1 MPHLYVVRHAEPAV
15 VGVLLGQ
22 CDPPLSEAGRMRAV
36 ELLKE
41 TRLAVVYSSPLR
53 RARETAE
60 LLARGAAIEIVDDL
74 REITY
79 GDWDGRTWA
88 EIEARDPEM
97 ARRKM
102 EDWRGVT
109 PAGGE
114 PWSEFVARVTFA
126 FERIKVGPRP
136 AAVVAHAA
144 VNLVIAGVDMSYG
157 EVREL

>member
-1 MPHLYVVRHAEPAV
+1 MPHLYVVRHAEPAAL
-15 VGVLLGQ
+15 GVLLGQ
-22 CDPPLSEAGRMRAV
+22 CDPALSEPGGRQAA
-36 ELLKE
+36 EILKE
-41 TRLAVVYSSPLR
+41 IRLAVVYSSPLR

-60 LLARGAAIEIVDDL
+60 ALARGARIEIVEDL

-88 EIEARDPEM
+88 EIEARDPVM

-102 EDWRGVT
+102 AHWRGVT

-114 PWSEFVARVTFA
+114 SWDEFSSRVMRA
-126 FERIKVGPRP
+126 FEQIKLGPRP

-144 VNLVIAGVDMSYG
+144 VNQVIAGLEMGYG

>member
-15 VGVLLGQ
+15 LGALLGQ
-22 CDPPLSEAGRMRAV
+22 CDPPLSENGRKQAA
-36 ELLKE
+36 ELLNE
-41 TRLAVVYSSPLR
+41 IRLAVVYSSPLR

-60 LLARGAAIEIVDDL
+60 LLARGAKIEIVDDL

-88 EIEARDPEM
+88 EIEAGDPEL

-102 EDWRGVT
+102 ADWHGVT
-109 PAGGE
+109 PVGGE
-114 PWSEFVARVTFA
+114 SWDEFAARVKRTF
-126 FERIKVGPRP
+126 EQIKPGPRP

-144 VNLVIAGVDMSYG
+144 VNLVIAGVEMGYG

>member
-1 MPHLYVVRHAEPAV
+1 MPHLYVVRHAEPATL
-15 VGVLLGQ
+15 GVLLGQ
-22 CDPPLSEAGRMRAV
+22 CDPPLSELGRRQAG
-36 ELLKE
+36 ELLKDA
-41 TRLAVVYSSPLR
+41 RLAVVYSSPLR

-60 LLARGAAIEIVDDL
+60 LLARGATIEIVDDL

-88 EIEARDPEM
+88 EIEAVDPDM

-102 EDWRGVT
+102 EDWRGET

-114 PWSEFVARVTFA
+114 AWDQFVARVMVA
-126 FERIKVGPRP
+126 FERIERGPRP

-144 VNLVIAGVDMSYG
+144 VNLAIAGVEMSYG

>member
-15 VGVLLGQ
+15 LGAVLGQ
-22 CDPPLSEAGRMRAV
+22 CDPPLSRAGREQAEQIMREISIV
-36 ELLKE
+36 
-41 TRLAVVYSSPLR
+41 VVYSSPLR

-60 LLARGAAIEIVDDL
+60 LLARGAKIEIVDDL

-88 EIEARDPEM
+88 EIEAREPEI

-102 EDWRGVT
+102 ADWHGVT
-109 PAGGE
+109 PVGGE
-114 PWSEFVARVTFA
+114 CWDQFVARVKRA
-126 FERIKVGPRP
+126 FEHIKLGPRP
-136 AAVVAHAA
+136 AAMVAHAA
-144 VNLVIAGVDMSYG
+144 VNLVIAGVEMGYG